1 MKNDLALKCTPE
13 TKEMIQAIIELP
25 IHLQQNIINCVS
37 FNIRNELKEE
47 ISSFYSYRINAPVP
61 MDRLDFLM
69 KAAAK
74 AQGVPMILS
83 NRRRENV
90 LGRTMVY
97 AQLRS
102 EGYSN
107 KMIAAAVDRPL
118 ATITYS
124 LLQFHDVFLYRKA
137 NMATIA
143 IWDKFQEL
151 ITEN

>member
-1 MKNDLALKCTPE
+1 MDNSLALKCAPE
-13 TKEMIQAIIELP
+13 TKELIQEIIQLP
-25 IHLQQNIINCVS
+25 IHQQQNIINCVAY
-37 FNIRNELKEE
+37 NIRNELKKE

-61 MDRLDFLM
+61 KERVDFLM

-74 AQGVPMILS
+74 AQGVPMILR

-102 EGYSN
+102 EGYCN
-107 KMIAAAVDRPL
+107 KMIAAAVDRPQE
-118 ATITYS
+118 TVQYS
-124 LLQFHDVFLYRKA
+124 LIQFHDVFLYRKA